1 MWVIFQSD
9 FIHTSFDYQQSRE
22 VKSLTQS
29 SKYRWLPQNA
39 GKASPG
45 QSIRAHEHS
54 AREHSRAQQ
63 AISYL
68 DAQKCC
74 WALYM
79 HRRCNVGLFS
89 FPRWPYCTFLES
101 ITFDHPHS
109 FTSTTCTSCLLVI
122 IVSIFCMLHPDL
134 HFPCGSAGKES
145 AWNAGD
151 LGSIPGLWRSPG
163 EGKGYPL
170 QYSCLEN
177 SMDCIVHGVSK
188 SRTRLSNF
196 HFTSLHGWL
205 TFTLWLSRHF
215 IGLNSLH
222 FTGLNFVS
230 ESSHLK
236 HFLCLTLG
244 GTCIAASYVVCFCY
258 DSKAIPYGTVPQKY
272 FT

>member
-1 MWVIFQSD
+1 MWWVIFQSD

-39 GKASPG
+39 HKASPG
-45 QSIRAHEHS
+45 QCIRVHEHS

-63 AISYL
+63 AVSYL

-101 ITFDHPHS
+101 IMFDHPHS

-134 HFPCGSAGKES
+134 HFLVAQLVKNLPEMQETWVQSLGCEDPLEKRKATHSSILAWRIPCQSMGSQRVGHDWA
-145 AWNAGD
+145 
-151 LGSIPGLWRSPG
+151 
-163 EGKGYPL
+163 
-170 QYSCLEN
+170 
-177 SMDCIVHGVSK
+177 
-188 SRTRLSNF
+188 T
-196 HFTSLHGWL
+196 FTSLHY
-205 TFTLWLSRHF
+205 TADRLSLCDFHVTSPAL
-215 IGLNSLH
+215 IH
-222 FTGLNFVS
+222 FTSPALILYQKV
-230 ESSHLK
+230 
-236 HFLCLTLG
+236 
-244 GTCIAASYVVCFCY
+244 
-258 DSKAIPYGTVPQKY
+258 AI
-272 FT
+272 